1 MRMIAIGSL
10 VLAFICCLG
19 VVWFFIDAFV
29 LADVDNVWQ
38 QVAAGTAATTL
49 AAFALVL
56 VAVAALIVL
65 ENVRSEVGRFR
76 DAVTWEFHRRAS
88 GK

>member
-56 VAVAALIVL
+56 WPSR
-65 ENVRSEVGRFR
+65 RSSCSRMSAR
-76 DAVTWEFHRRAS
+76 KS
-88 GK
+88 GGSAMR